1 MAAKMKSK
9 YKVTIKGPLLIKGD
23 KNMMKGIRKG
33 LINVGKSVTKKVKQN
48 LPIDVSGNLRRNI
61 KESKPTIKKKS
72 AQIIISSGSG
82 HGGASSVRTGAGD
95 VIYARWI
102 ETGKR
107 RNMYMKKRRG
117 GYKMFKKAEKS
128 VNSAKNISH
137 FEKLI
142 SKELGGR

>member
-82 HGGASSVRTGAGD
+82 HGG
-95 VIYARWI
+95 
-102 ETGKR
+102 
-107 RNMYMKKRRG
+107 
-117 GYKMFKKAEKS
+117 YKMFKKAEKS